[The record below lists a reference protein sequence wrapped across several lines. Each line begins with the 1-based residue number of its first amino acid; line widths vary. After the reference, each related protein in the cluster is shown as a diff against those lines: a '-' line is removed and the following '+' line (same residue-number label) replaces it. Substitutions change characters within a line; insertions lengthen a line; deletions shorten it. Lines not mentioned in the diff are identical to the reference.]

1 MPPIPTQRVILGLP
15 GRAVFGLLV
24 LLAIA
29 VFVYSMSRR
38 IRVLMAGRPDN
49 RFTRIGRRIAET
61 LEYAFA
67 QKRMFR
73 DPYAGFFHILIFAG
87 FVVLTVRSIALVLEG
102 SIPGFVLLPGPPGDY
117 YTLLKDVF
125 EVLTLAGV
133 LLAVFRRAFARPKRL
148 DLSMDAWLILFLIGL
163 LMATDLVAAG
173 AQLALAPSLQTRWSP
188 VVLTI
193 ARMLSGID
201 RGSLQ
206 TLYET
211 CWWVHLFDLL
221 FFGNYLP
228 YSKHFHILSSIP
240 NIFFMN
246 LEPMGKLKT
255 VDLENTE
262 RFGAS
267 RVEDLTWKSMLDGY
281 TCTECGRCREVC
293 PTALTGKPLDPK
305 IFIGNVR
312 DAVYEATPGIL
323 AQQVG
328 HGDGAATSQGGVDA
342 ATQPRKDLIGGWI
355 SEDTIWAC
363 TMCGF
368 CTTACPVF
376 IVPAVD
382 KIAEMRRYLVL
393 DKAEFPKE
401 VQNAFR
407 GMETNGNPWNMSAS
421 SRADWAKGLPVAT
434 MSQVEGVE
442 VEVLFWVGC
451 AGSYEDR
458 AKRVSK
464 ALVEILNAAG
474 VSFAILGTEETCTG
488 DSARRMG
495 NEYLFQTLA
504 QQNIETLNGHKVKR
518 IVTNCPHCMN
528 CLKNEYPDFG
538 GHYEVLHGS
547 QLVADL
553 IAEGRV
559 KLTTPIPDSITFH
572 DPCYL
577 GRYNG
582 AYEAPRQ
589 ILRAIPG
596 LELKELERSREKG
609 LCCGAGGGRM
619 WMEEK
624 LGTRINQAR
633 MQEIAAAGTGSVG
646 VSCPFCMVMIG
657 NAKDELAVTT
667 QPFDV
672 LELARRS
679 MGPGPAPPA

>member
-1 MPPIPTQRVILGLP
+1 MPPLPTERLILGLS
-15 GRAVFGLLV
+15 GRTVFGLLV
-24 LLAIA
+24 LLAVA

-38 IRVLMAGRPDN
+38 IRVLLAGRPDN
-49 RFTRIGRRIAET
+49 RFTRIGERILRT

-73 DPYAGFFHILIFAG
+73 DFYAGFFHILIFGG
-87 FVVLTVRSIALVLEG
+87 FLVLTVRTIALVVEG
-102 SIPGFVLLPGPPGDY
+102 LVPHFVLLRGVPGNA
-117 YTLLKDVF
+117 YTLVKDVF
-125 EVLTLAGV
+125 EVLTLLGV
-133 LLAVFRRAFARPKRL
+133 ALAVFRRAFARPKRL
-148 DLSMDAWLILFLIGL
+148 DLTWDAWLILFLIAF
-163 LMATDLVAAG
+163 LMVTDLVAESART
-173 AQLALAPSLQTRWSP
+173 ALAPGHATIWAP
-188 VVLTI
+188 VVGALAGMMAGAAPAT
-193 ARMLSGID
+193 
-201 RGSLQ
+201 LQ
-206 TLYET
+206 AIYEWS
-211 CWWVHLFDLL
+211 WWLHLGDLL

-228 YSKHFHILSSIP
+228 YSKHFHIIVSIP

-246 LEPMGKLKT
+246 LQPMGRLAT

-267 RVEDLTWKSMLDGY
+267 RVEDLTWKQMLDGY
-281 TCTECGRCREVC
+281 TCTECGRCRVVC

-312 DAVYEATPGIL
+312 DAVYEATPGVL
-323 AQQVG
+323 AESSG
-328 HGDGAATSQGGVDA
+328 RGNGASGQSARQ
-342 ATQPRKDLIGGWI
+342 DLIGGWI

-376 IVPAVD
+376 IIPAVD

-407 GMETNGNPWNMSAS
+407 GMETNGNPWNISAAT
-421 SRADWAKGLPVAT
+421 RADWAKDLPVAT
-434 MSQVEGVE
+434 MGEAGDKE
-442 VEVLFWVGC
+442 IEVLFWVGC

-464 ALVEILNAAG
+464 ALVEILDAAG
-474 VSFAILGTEETCTG
+474 VSFAILGNEETCTG

-495 NEYLFQTLA
+495 NEYLFQMLA
-504 QQNIETLNGHKVKR
+504 QQNVETLNGYKVRK

-528 CLKNEYPDFG
+528 CLKNEYGDFG
-538 GHYEVLHGS
+538 GQYEVVHGS
-547 QLVADL
+547 QLVSEL
-553 IAEGRV
+553 IRAGRV
-559 KLTTPIPDSITFH
+559 KMGTEIPESITFH

-582 AYEAPRQ
+582 AYDAPRD

-596 LELKELERSREKG
+596 LRLTEMPRSREKG

-624 LGTRINQAR
+624 LGTRINQER
-633 MQEIAAAGTGSVG
+633 MREIADTGASSVG

-657 NAKDELAVTT
+657 NAKDEIGVAT

-679 MGPGPAPPA
+679 MVGPA

>member
-1 MPPIPTQRVILGLP
+1 MPPLPTERLILGLS
-15 GRAVFGLLV
+15 GRTVFGLLV

-38 IRVLMAGRPDN
+38 IRVLLAGRPDN
-49 RFTRIGRRIAET
+49 RFTRIGERILRT

-73 DPYAGFFHILIFAG
+73 DFYAGFFHILIFGG
-87 FVVLTVRSIALVLEG
+87 FLVLTVRTIALVVEG
-102 SIPGFVLLPGPPGDY
+102 LIPHFVLLRGVPGNA
-117 YTLLKDVF
+117 YTLVKDVF
-125 EVLTLAGV
+125 EVLTLLGV
-133 LLAVFRRAFARPKRL
+133 ALAVFRRAFARPKRL
-148 DLSMDAWLILFLIGL
+148 DLTWDAWLILFLIAF
-163 LMATDLVAAG
+163 LMVTDLVAESART
-173 AQLALAPSLQTRWSP
+173 ALAPGHATIWAP
-188 VVLTI
+188 VVGALAGMMAGAAPAT
-193 ARMLSGID
+193 
-201 RGSLQ
+201 LQ
-206 TLYET
+206 AIYEWS
-211 CWWVHLFDLL
+211 WWLHLGDLL

-228 YSKHFHILSSIP
+228 YSKHFHIIVSIP

-246 LEPMGKLKT
+246 LEPMGRLAT

-267 RVEDLTWKSMLDGY
+267 RVEDLTWKQMLDGY
-281 TCTECGRCREVC
+281 TCTECGRCRVVC

-312 DAVYEATPGIL
+312 DAVYEATPGVL
-323 AQQVG
+323 AESSG
-328 HGDGAATSQGGVDA
+328 RGNGASGQSARQ
-342 ATQPRKDLIGGWI
+342 DLIGGWI

-376 IVPAVD
+376 IIPAVD

-407 GMETNGNPWNMSAS
+407 GMETNGNPWNISSAT
-421 SRADWAKGLPVAT
+421 RADWAKDLPVAT
-434 MSQVEGVE
+434 MGEAGDKE
-442 VEVLFWVGC
+442 IEVLFWVGC

-464 ALVEILNAAG
+464 ALVEILDAAG
-474 VSFAILGTEETCTG
+474 VSFAILGNEETCTG

-495 NEYLFQTLA
+495 NEYLFQMLA
-504 QQNIETLNGHKVKR
+504 QQNVETLNGYKVRK

-528 CLKNEYPDFG
+528 CLKNEYGDFG
-538 GHYEVLHGS
+538 GQYEVVHGS
-547 QLVADL
+547 QLVSEL
-553 IAEGRV
+553 IRAGRV
-559 KLTTPIPDSITFH
+559 KMGTEIPESITFH

-582 AYEAPRQ
+582 AYDAPRD

-596 LELKELERSREKG
+596 LRLTEMPRSREKG

-624 LGTRINQAR
+624 LGTRINQER
-633 MQEIAAAGTGSVG
+633 MREIADTGASSVG

-657 NAKDELAVTT
+657 NAKDEIGVAT

-679 MGPGPAPPA
+679 MVGPT

>member
-1 MPPIPTQRVILGLP
+1 MPPLPTERLILGLS
-15 GRAVFGLLV
+15 GRTVFGLLV

-38 IRVLMAGRPDN
+38 IRVLLAGRPDN
-49 RFTRIGRRIAET
+49 RFTRIGERILRT

-73 DPYAGFFHILIFAG
+73 DFYAGFFHILIFGG
-87 FVVLTVRSIALVLEG
+87 FLVLTVRTIALVVEG
-102 SIPGFVLLPGPPGDY
+102 LIPHFVLLRGVPGNA
-117 YTLLKDVF
+117 YTLVKDVF
-125 EVLTLAGV
+125 EVLTLLGV
-133 LLAVFRRAFARPKRL
+133 ALAVFRRAFARPKRL
-148 DLSMDAWLILFLIGL
+148 DLTWDAWLILFLIAF
-163 LMATDLVAAG
+163 LMVTDLVAESART
-173 AQLALAPSLQTRWSP
+173 ALAPGHATIWAP
-188 VVLTI
+188 VVGALAGMMAGAAPAT
-193 ARMLSGID
+193 
-201 RGSLQ
+201 LQ
-206 TLYET
+206 AIYEWS
-211 CWWVHLFDLL
+211 WWLHLGDLL

-228 YSKHFHILSSIP
+228 YSKHFHIIVSIP

-246 LEPMGKLKT
+246 LQPMGRLAT

-267 RVEDLTWKSMLDGY
+267 RVEDLTWKMMLDGY
-281 TCTECGRCREVC
+281 TCTECGRCRVVC

-312 DAVYEATPGIL
+312 DAVYEATPGVL
-323 AQQVG
+323 AESSG
-328 HGDGAATSQGGVDA
+328 RGNGASGGSA
-342 ATQPRKDLIGGWI
+342 RQDLIGGWI

-363 TMCGF
+363 TTCGF

-376 IVPAVD
+376 IIPAVD
-382 KIAEMRRYLVL
+382 KIVEMRRYLVL

-407 GMETNGNPWNMSAS
+407 GMETNGNPWNISAAT
-421 SRADWAKGLPVAT
+421 RADWAKDLPVAT
-434 MSQVEGVE
+434 MGEAGE
-442 VEVLFWVGC
+442 KEIEVLFWVGC

-464 ALVEILNAAG
+464 ALVEILDEAG
-474 VSFAILGTEETCTG
+474 VSFAILGNEETCTG

-495 NEYLFQTLA
+495 NEYLFQMLA
-504 QQNIETLNGHKVKR
+504 QQNVETLNGYKVRK

-528 CLKNEYPDFG
+528 CLKNEYGDFG
-538 GHYEVLHGS
+538 GHYEVVHGS
-547 QLVADL
+547 QLVSEL
-553 IAEGRV
+553 IQAGRV
-559 KLTTPIPDSITFH
+559 KMSTEIPESITFH

-582 AYEAPRQ
+582 VYDAPRE
-589 ILRAIPG
+589 ILRSIPG
-596 LELKELERSREKG
+596 LRLTEMPRSREKG

-624 LGTRINQAR
+624 LGTRINQER
-633 MQEIAAAGTGSVG
+633 MREIADTGASSVG

-657 NAKDELAVTT
+657 NAKDEIGVAT

-679 MGPGPAPPA
+679 MARAVEPA

>member
-1 MPPIPTQRVILGLP
+1 MV
-15 GRAVFGLLV
+15 
-24 LLAIA
+24 
-29 VFVYSMSRR
+29 
-38 IRVLMAGRPDN
+38 
-49 RFTRIGRRIAET
+49 
-61 LEYAFA
+61 
-67 QKRMFR
+67 
-73 DPYAGFFHILIFAG
+73 
-87 FVVLTVRSIALVLEG
+87 
-102 SIPGFVLLPGPPGDY
+102 
-117 YTLLKDVF
+117 
-125 EVLTLAGV
+125 
-133 LLAVFRRAFARPKRL
+133 
-148 DLSMDAWLILFLIGL
+148 
-163 LMATDLVAAG
+163 TDLVAEG
-173 AQLALAPSLQTRWSP
+173 ARVALAPELATPWAP
-188 VVLTI
+188 VVAAI
-193 ARMLSGID
+193 AGALAGKSPAT
-201 RGSLQ
+201 LQ
-206 TLYET
+206 AIYEST
-211 CWWVHLFDLL
+211 WWVHLADLL

-228 YSKHFHILSSIP
+228 YSKHFHIIVSIP

-246 LEPMGKLKT
+246 LEPMGRLVK
-255 VDLENTE
+255 VDLENSE

-267 RVEDLTWKSMLDGY
+267 RVEDLTWKQMLDGY
-281 TCTECGRCREVC
+281 TCTECGRCRVVC

-305 IFIGNVR
+305 IFIGDVR

-323 AQQVG
+323 AASSASERG
-328 HGDGAATSQGGVDA
+328 SGDGAAH
-342 ATQPRKDLIGGWI
+342 PRKDLIGGWI

-376 IVPAVD
+376 IIPAVD

-407 GMETNGNPWNMSAS
+407 GMETNGNPWNIAAAS
-421 SRADWAKGLPVAT
+421 RSDWAKGLPVAT
-434 MSQVEGVE
+434 LGEAEAEGKA

-464 ALVEILNAAG
+464 ALVEILESAG
-474 VSFAILGTEETCTG
+474 VSFAILGNEETCTG

-495 NEYLFQTLA
+495 NEYLFQMLA
-504 QQNIETLNGHKVKR
+504 QQNVETLNGHKVKK

-528 CLKNEYPDFG
+528 CLKNEYGDFG
-538 GHYEVLHGS
+538 GDYEVVHGS
-547 QLVADL
+547 QLVSQL
-553 IAEGRV
+553 IQAGRV
-559 KLTTPIPDSITFH
+559 KMATPIPETITFH

-582 AYEAPRQ
+582 AYDAPRD

-596 LELKELERSREKG
+596 LELTELERSRERG

-624 LGTRINQAR
+624 LGSRINQER
-633 MQEIAAAGTGSVG
+633 MKEIAASGASSVG

-657 NAKDELAVTT
+657 NAKDEIGVAT

-672 LELARRS
+672 LELARRA
-679 MGPGPAPPA
+679 MGTG

>member
-1 MPPIPTQRVILGLP
+1 MPPLPTERLVLGLP

-24 LLAIA
+24 LAA
-29 VFVYSMSRR
+29 VAFFVYSMSRR
-38 IRVLMAGRPDN
+38 IRVLLAGRPDG
-49 RFTRIGRRIAET
+49 RFARIPERIGKT

-67 QKRMFR
+67 QRRMFR
-73 DPYAGFFHILIFAG
+73 DPFAGFFHILIFSG
-87 FVVLTVRSIALVLEG
+87 FMVLTVRSLALVVEG
-102 SIPGFVLLPGPPGDY
+102 LVPGFVLLPGAPGHA
-117 YTLLKDVF
+117 YTLVKDVF

-133 LLAVFRRAFARPKRL
+133 ALAVFRRAFARPKRL
-148 DLSMDAWLILFLIGL
+148 DLTWDAWLILFLIAFL
-163 LMATDLVAAG
+163 MVTDLMAEG
-173 AQLALAPSLQTRWSP
+173 ARTALAPAHVTPWAP
-188 VVLTI
+188 VVS
-193 ARMLSGID
+193 AVAGMLAGAAPAA
-201 RGSLQ
+201 LQ
-206 TLYET
+206 AVYEW
-211 CWWVHLFDLL
+211 CWWLHLADLL

-228 YSKHFHILSSIP
+228 YSKHFHIIVAIP
-240 NIFFMN
+240 NVFFMN
-246 LEPMGKLKT
+246 LEPMGRLAT

-267 RVEDLTWKSMLDGY
+267 RVEDLTWKQMLDGY
-281 TCTECGRCREVC
+281 TCTECGRCRVVC
-293 PTALTGKPLDPK
+293 PTALTGKPLDPRL
-305 IFIGNVR
+305 FIAAVR
-312 DAVYEATPGIL
+312 DAVYEATPSIL
-323 AQQVG
+323 ATSSG
-328 HGDGAATSQGGVDA
+328 RGNGDADT
-342 ATQPRKDLIGGWI
+342 PRKDLIGGWL

-407 GMETNGNPWNMSAS
+407 GMETNGNPWNIAAS
-421 SRADWAKGLPVAT
+421 TRADWAKDLPVAT
-434 MSQVEGVE
+434 MAGAEGRE
-442 VEVLFWVGC
+442 VDVLFWVGC

-464 ALVEILNAAG
+464 ALVEILDAAG
-474 VSFAILGTEETCTG
+474 VSFAILGNAETCTG
-488 DSARRMG
+488 DSARRLG
-495 NEYLFQTLA
+495 NEYLFQMLA
-504 QQNIETLNGHKVKR
+504 QQNVETLNAHKIRK

-528 CLKNEYPDFG
+528 CLKNEYGDFG
-538 GHYEVLHGS
+538 GHYEVVHGS
-547 QLVADL
+547 QLVSELVRD
-553 IAEGRV
+553 GRV
-559 KLTTPIPDSITFH
+559 KLGTPIPETITFH

-582 AYEAPRQ
+582 AYDAPRE

-596 LELKELERSREKG
+596 LELRELERSKEKG

-624 LGTRINQAR
+624 LGSRINQER
-633 MQEIAAAGTGSVG
+633 MREIAASGASSVG

-657 NAKDELAVTT
+657 NAKDELAVAT

-672 LELARRS
+672 LELARRA
-679 MGPGPAPPA
+679 MA

>member
-1 MPPIPTQRVILGLP
+1 MPPLPTERVIFGLP
-15 GRAVFGLLV
+15 GRAAFGFLV
-24 LLAIA
+24 LLAII
-29 VFVYSMSRR
+29 VFVYSISRR
-38 IRVLMAGRPDN
+38 IRVLQAGRPDN
-49 RFTRIGRRIAET
+49 RFTHIGLRIRKT

-67 QKRMFR
+67 QKRMFQ
-73 DPYAGFFHILIFAG
+73 DPYAGFFHILIFGG

-102 SIPGFVLLPGPPGDY
+102 SVPGFVLLPGRTGDV
-117 YTLLKDVF
+117 YTLAKDVF
-125 EVLTLAGV
+125 EVLTLVGV
-133 LLAVFRRAFARPKRL
+133 ALAVLRRAFARPKRL

-173 AQLALAPSLQTRWSP
+173 AQAALAPALATGWAP
-188 VVLTI
+188 AVTAI
-193 ARMLSGID
+193 ARMLSGMDPARLRVI
-201 RGSLQ
+201 
-206 TLYET
+206 YES
-211 CWWVHLFDLL
+211 CWWVHLTDLL

-228 YSKHFHILSSIP
+228 YSKHFHIITAIP

-246 LEPMGKLKT
+246 LEPMGKLAT
-255 VDLENTE
+255 VDIENSE

-305 IFIGNVR
+305 IFIGDVR
-312 DAVYEATPGIL
+312 DAVYEATPDIL
-323 AQQVG
+323 AASG
-328 HGDGAATSQGGVDA
+328 RGNGAGSSA
-342 ATQPRKDLIGGWI
+342 RKDLIGGWI

-376 IVPAVD
+376 IIPAVD
-382 KIAEMRRYLVL
+382 KIADMRRYLVL
-393 DKAEFPKE
+393 EKAEFPKE

-407 GMETNGNPWNMSAS
+407 GMETNGNPWNIAAAT
-421 SRADWAKGLPVAT
+421 RADWAKELPVVT
-434 MSQVEGVE
+434 MGEAEGKA

-458 AKRVSK
+458 AKRVSRS
-464 ALVEILNAAG
+464 LVEMLDAAG

-488 DSARRMG
+488 DSARRLG

-504 QQNIETLNGHKVKR
+504 QQNVETLNGYGVRK

-528 CLKNEYPDFG
+528 CLKNEYGDFG
-538 GHYEVLHGS
+538 GHYDVVHGS

-553 IAEGRV
+553 IAAGRITM
-559 KLTTPIPDSITFH
+559 TTPIPDTITFH

-596 LELKELERSREKG
+596 LEFKELDRSRERG

-624 LGTRINQAR
+624 LGSRINQTR
-633 MQEIAAAGTGSVG
+633 MREIADAQTSSVG

-657 NAKDELAVTT
+657 NAKEEIGVST

-679 MGPGPAPPA
+679 MGPPTA

>member
-1 MPPIPTQRVILGLP
+1 MTPLPLPTERTLFGLP
-15 GRAVFGLLV
+15 GRVLFGLLIA
-24 LLAIA
+24 LAIA

-38 IRVLMAGRPDN
+38 IRVLLAGRTDN
-49 RFTRIGRRIAET
+49 RFTRIPERVWKM
-61 LEYAFA
+61 LEYAFV

-73 DPYAGFFHILIFAG
+73 DFYAGFFHILIFSG
-87 FVVLTVRSIALVLEG
+87 FVVLTVRTISLVVEG
-102 SIPGFVLLPGPPGDY
+102 LVPGFVLLRGPAGNT
-117 YTLLKDVF
+117 YTLVKDVF
-125 EVLTLAGV
+125 EVLTLLGV
-133 LLAVFRRAFARPKRL
+133 AMAVYRRLFARPKRL
-148 DLSMDAWLILFLIGL
+148 DLSMDAWLILFLIAFLMVTDL
-163 LMATDLVAAG
+163 LAEGARVALDPEMATPWAPVVGAIAG
-173 AQLALAPSLQTRWSP
+173 A
-188 VVLTI
+188 
-193 ARMLSGID
+193 LSGVAPARLHAI
-201 RGSLQ
+201 
-206 TLYET
+206 YET
-211 CWWVHLFDLL
+211 AWWLHLADLL

-228 YSKHFHILSSIP
+228 YSKHFHIITSIP

-246 LEPMGKLKT
+246 LEPMGQLKT

-262 RFGAS
+262 RFGSS
-267 RVEDLTWKSMLDGY
+267 RVEDLTWKQMLDGY
-281 TCTECGRCREVC
+281 TCTECGRCRVVC

-305 IFIGNVR
+305 IFIGDVR

-323 AQQVG
+323 SE
-328 HGDGAATSQGGVDA
+328 TSGRGISA
-342 ATQPRKDLIGGWI
+342 SAPARKDLIGGWI

-376 IVPAVD
+376 IIPAVD

-407 GMETNGNPWNMSAS
+407 GMETNGNPWNISAAT
-421 SRADWAKGLPVAT
+421 RGDWADGLPVVT
-434 MSQVEGVE
+434 MAEAGEKQI
-442 VEVLFWVGC
+442 EVLFWVGC

-464 ALVEILNAAG
+464 ALVEILNRAG

-495 NEYLFQTLA
+495 NEYLFQMLA
-504 QQNIETLNGHKVKR
+504 QQNVETLNGYKVKKV
-518 IVTNCPHCMN
+518 VTNCPHCLN
-528 CLKNEYPDFG
+528 CIKNEYKDFG
-538 GHYEVLHGS
+538 GDYDVVHGTE
-547 QLVADL
+547 LVSDL
-553 IAEGRV
+553 IAAGRV
-559 KLTTPIPDSITFH
+559 PMTTPIPETTTFH

-582 AYEAPRQ
+582 GYEAPRR

-596 LELKELERSREKG
+596 LQLTELERSRERG

-624 LGTRINQAR
+624 LGSRINQTR
-633 MQEIAAAGTGSVG
+633 MKEIAESGAQNVG

-657 NAKDELAVTT
+657 NAKDEIGVAT

-672 LELARRS
+672 LELARRA
-679 MGPGPAPPA
+679 MG

>member
-1 MPPIPTQRVILGLP
+1 MPPLPTESLVLGLP
-15 GRAVFGLLV
+15 GRVVFGLLV
-24 LLAIA
+24 LAATVI
-29 VFVYSMSRR
+29 FVYSASRR
-38 IRVLMAGRPDN
+38 IRVLMAGRPDD
-49 RFTRIGRRIAET
+49 RFTRIGERIRRT

-73 DPYAGFFHILIFAG
+73 DFYAGTFHILIFGG
-87 FVVLTVRSIALVLEG
+87 FVVLTVRTLELVVEG
-102 SIPGFVLLPGPPGDY
+102 LVPGFTLLPGAAGNL
-117 YTLLKDVF
+117 YTLVKDVF
-125 EVLTLAGV
+125 EVLVLVGV
-133 LLAVFRRAFARPKRL
+133 GMAVFRRLFDRPARL
-148 DLSMDAWLILFLIGL
+148 DLSMDAWLILFLIAY
-163 LMATDLVAAG
+163 LMVTDLAAEG
-173 AQLALAPSLQTRWSP
+173 ARAALAPSLATPWAP
-188 VVLTI
+188 AVAAI
-193 ARMLSGID
+193 ARGFAGTAPA
-201 RGSLQ
+201 RLQ
-206 TLYET
+206 SIYGF
-211 CWWVHLFDLL
+211 CWWTHLLDIL

-228 YSKHFHILSSIP
+228 YSKHFHIITAIP

-246 LEPMGKLKT
+246 LEPMGRLRT

-267 RVEDLTWKSMLDGY
+267 RVEDLTWKQMLDGY
-281 TCTECGRCREVC
+281 TCTECGRCRVVC
-293 PTALTGKPLDPK
+293 PTALTDKPLDPK

-323 AQQVG
+323 AAA
-328 HGDGAATSQGGVDA
+328 DGRGTGASAGGA
-342 ATQPRKDLIGGWI
+342 RRDLVGGWI

-363 TMCGF
+363 TTCGF

-382 KIAEMRRYLVL
+382 KIIEMRRYLVL

-407 GMETNGNPWNMSAS
+407 GMETNGNPWNISAAT
-421 SRADWAKGLPVAT
+421 RGDWADSLPVTT
-434 MSQVEGVE
+434 MAEAGE
-442 VEVLFWVGC
+442 KEIEVLFWVGC

-464 ALVEILNAAG
+464 ALVEILNEAG

-495 NEYLFQTLA
+495 NEYLFQMLA
-504 QQNIETLNGHKVKR
+504 QQNVETLNGYKVRK
-518 IVTNCPHCMN
+518 IVTNCPHCLN
-528 CLKNEYPDFG
+528 CLGNEYGDFG
-538 GHYEVLHGS
+538 GKYEVVHGTA
-547 QLVADL
+547 LVAEL
-553 IAEGRV
+553 IAAGRV
-559 KLTTPIPDSITFH
+559 KLTTPIPESITFH

-582 AYEAPRQ
+582 GYEAPRS
-589 ILRAIPG
+589 ILRSIPG

-633 MQEIAAAGTGSVG
+633 MREIADSGASSVG

-657 NAKDELAVTT
+657 NAKDEIGVAT

-679 MGPGPAPPA
+679 MGPAGA

>member
-1 MPPIPTQRVILGLP
+1 
-15 GRAVFGLLV
+15 
-24 LLAIA
+24 
-29 VFVYSMSRR
+29 MSRR
-38 IRVLMAGRPDN
+38 IRVLLAGRPDN
-49 RFTRIGRRIAET
+49 RFTRIGERILRT

-73 DPYAGFFHILIFAG
+73 DFYAGFFHILIFGG
-87 FVVLTVRSIALVLEG
+87 FLVLTVRTIALVVEG
-102 SIPGFVLLPGPPGDY
+102 LIPHFVLLRGVPGNA
-117 YTLLKDVF
+117 YTLVKDVF
-125 EVLTLAGV
+125 EVLTLLGV
-133 LLAVFRRAFARPKRL
+133 ALAVFRRAFARPKRL
-148 DLSMDAWLILFLIGL
+148 DLTWDAWLILFLIAF
-163 LMATDLVAAG
+163 LMVTDLVAESART
-173 AQLALAPSLQTRWSP
+173 ALAPGHATIWAP
-188 VVLTI
+188 VVGALAGMMAGAAPAT
-193 ARMLSGID
+193 
-201 RGSLQ
+201 LQ
-206 TLYET
+206 AIYEWS
-211 CWWVHLFDLL
+211 WWLHLGDLL

-228 YSKHFHILSSIP
+228 YSKHFHIIVSIP

-246 LEPMGKLKT
+246 LQPMGRLAT

-267 RVEDLTWKSMLDGY
+267 RVEDLTWKQMLDGY
-281 TCTECGRCREVC
+281 TCTECGRCRVVC

-312 DAVYEATPGIL
+312 DAVYEATPGVL
-323 AQQVG
+323 AEASG
-328 HGDGAATSQGGVDA
+328 RGNGASGSSARQ
-342 ATQPRKDLIGGWI
+342 DLIGGWI

-376 IVPAVD
+376 IIPAVD

-407 GMETNGNPWNMSAS
+407 GMETNGNPWNISAAT
-421 SRADWAKGLPVAT
+421 RADWAKDLPVAT
-434 MSQVEGVE
+434 MGEAGE
-442 VEVLFWVGC
+442 KEIEVLFWVGC

-464 ALVEILNAAG
+464 ALVEILDEAG
-474 VSFAILGTEETCTG
+474 VSFAILGNEETCTG

-495 NEYLFQTLA
+495 NEYLFQMLA
-504 QQNIETLNGHKVKR
+504 QQNVETLNGYKVRK

-528 CLKNEYPDFG
+528 CLKNEYGDFG
-538 GHYEVLHGS
+538 GHYEVVHGS
-547 QLVADL
+547 QLVSDL
-553 IAEGRV
+553 IQAGRV
-559 KLTTPIPDSITFH
+559 KMSTEIPESITFH

-582 AYEAPRQ
+582 AYDAPRD

-596 LELKELERSREKG
+596 LRLTEMPRSREKG

-624 LGTRINQAR
+624 LGTRINQER
-633 MQEIAAAGTGSVG
+633 MREIADTGASSVG

-657 NAKDELAVTT
+657 NAKDEIGVAT

-679 MGPGPAPPA
+679 MARAVEPA

>member
-1 MPPIPTQRVILGLP
+1 MPPLPTERLILGLS
-15 GRAVFGLLV
+15 GRTVFGLLV
-24 LLAIA
+24 LLAVA

-38 IRVLMAGRPDN
+38 IRVLLAGRPDN
-49 RFTRIGRRIAET
+49 RFTRIGERILRT

-73 DPYAGFFHILIFAG
+73 DFYAGFFHILIFGG
-87 FVVLTVRSIALVLEG
+87 FLVLTVRTIALVVEG
-102 SIPGFVLLPGPPGDY
+102 LVPHFVLLRGVPGNA
-117 YTLLKDVF
+117 YTLIKDVF
-125 EVLTLAGV
+125 EVLTLLGV
-133 LLAVFRRAFARPKRL
+133 ALAVFRRAFARPKRL
-148 DLSMDAWLILFLIGL
+148 DLTWDAWLILFLIAF
-163 LMATDLVAAG
+163 LMVTDLVAESART
-173 AQLALAPSLQTRWSP
+173 ALAPGHATIWAP
-188 VVLTI
+188 VVGALAGMMAGAAPAT
-193 ARMLSGID
+193 
-201 RGSLQ
+201 LQ
-206 TLYET
+206 AIYEWS
-211 CWWVHLFDLL
+211 WWLHLGDLL

-228 YSKHFHILSSIP
+228 YSKHFHIIVSIP

-246 LEPMGKLKT
+246 LEPMGRLAT

-267 RVEDLTWKSMLDGY
+267 RVEDLTWKQMLDGY
-281 TCTECGRCREVC
+281 TCTECGRCRVVC

-312 DAVYEATPGIL
+312 DAVYEATPGVL
-323 AQQVG
+323 AESSG
-328 HGDGAATSQGGVDA
+328 RGNGASGQSARQ
-342 ATQPRKDLIGGWI
+342 DLIGGWI

-376 IVPAVD
+376 IIPAVD

-407 GMETNGNPWNMSAS
+407 GMETNGNPWNISAAT
-421 SRADWAKGLPVAT
+421 RADWAKDLPVAT
-434 MSQVEGVE
+434 MGEAGDKE
-442 VEVLFWVGC
+442 IEVLFWVGC

-464 ALVEILNAAG
+464 ALVEILDAAG
-474 VSFAILGTEETCTG
+474 VSFAILGNEETCTG

-495 NEYLFQTLA
+495 NEYLFQMLA
-504 QQNIETLNGHKVKR
+504 QQNVETLNGYKVRK

-528 CLKNEYPDFG
+528 CLKNEYGDFG
-538 GHYEVLHGS
+538 GQYEVVHGS
-547 QLVADL
+547 QLVSEL
-553 IAEGRV
+553 IRAGRV
-559 KLTTPIPDSITFH
+559 KMGTEIPESITFH

-582 AYEAPRQ
+582 AYDAPRD

-596 LELKELERSREKG
+596 LRLTEMPRSREKG

-624 LGTRINQAR
+624 LGTRINQER
-633 MQEIAAAGTGSVG
+633 MREIADTGASSVG

-657 NAKDELAVTT
+657 NAKDEIGVAT

-679 MGPGPAPPA
+679 MVGPA

>member
-1 MPPIPTQRVILGLP
+1 MPPLPTERLVLGLP
-15 GRAVFGLLV
+15 GRTVFGLLV
-24 LLAIA
+24 LAAIA
-29 VFVYSMSRR
+29 FFVYSVSKRV
-38 IRVLMAGRPDN
+38 RVLMAGRPDN
-49 RFTRIGRRIAET
+49 RFTRIPERIGKT

-73 DPYAGFFHILIFAG
+73 DPFAGFFHILIFGG
-87 FVVLTVRSIALVLEG
+87 FVVLTVRSLALVVEG
-102 SIPGFVLLPGPPGDY
+102 LIPGFVLLPGAAGNA
-117 YTLLKDVF
+117 YTLVKDVF

-148 DLSMDAWLILFLIGL
+148 DLTWDAWLILFLIGF
-163 LMATDLVAAG
+163 LMVTDLVAEG
-173 AQLALAPSLQTRWSP
+173 ARTALAPGHATPWAP
-188 VVLTI
+188 VVAAI
-193 ARMLSGID
+193 AGALAGAAPAT
-201 RGSLQ
+201 LQ
-206 TLYET
+206 ALYEW
-211 CWWVHLFDLL
+211 CWWTHLLDLL

-228 YSKHFHILSSIP
+228 YSKHFHILVAIP

-246 LEPMGKLKT
+246 LEPMGRLAT

-267 RVEDLTWKSMLDGY
+267 RVEDLTWKQMLDGY
-281 TCTECGRCREVC
+281 TCTECGRCRVVC

-305 IFIGNVR
+305 IFIGKVR
-312 DAVYEATPGIL
+312 DAVYEATPAIL
-323 AQQVG
+323 AESSG
-328 HGDGAATSQGGVDA
+328 RSEGAP
-342 ATQPRKDLIGGWI
+342 PRRELIGDWI

-376 IVPAVD
+376 IIPAVD
-382 KIAEMRRYLVL
+382 KITEMRRHLVL

-401 VQNAFR
+401 IQTAFR
-407 GMETNGNPWNMSAS
+407 GMETNGNPWNISAS
-421 SRADWAKGLPVAT
+421 TRADWAKDLPVTT
-434 MSQVEGVE
+434 MAELGE
-442 VEVLFWVGC
+442 REIEVLFWVGC

-464 ALVEILNAAG
+464 ALVEILESAG
-474 VSFAILGTEETCTG
+474 VSFAILGNEETCTG

-495 NEYLFQTLA
+495 NEYLFQILA
-504 QQNIETLNGHKVKR
+504 QQNVETLNNYKVRKV
-518 IVTNCPHCMN
+518 VTNCPHCMN
-528 CLKNEYPDFG
+528 CLKNEYGDFG
-538 GHYEVLHGS
+538 GHYEVVHGS
-547 QLVADL
+547 QLVSDL
-553 IAEGRV
+553 IRAGRV
-559 KLTTPIPDSITFH
+559 KLGTAIPETITFH

-582 AYEAPRQ
+582 VYEAPRE

-624 LGTRINQAR
+624 LGSRINQER
-633 MQEIAAAGTGSVG
+633 MNEIADSGASSVG

-657 NAKDELAVTT
+657 NAKDELAVST

-672 LELARRS
+672 LELARRA
-679 MGPGPAPPA
+679 MG

>member
-1 MPPIPTQRVILGLP
+1 MPPLPTERLILGLS
-15 GRAVFGLLV
+15 GRTVFGLLV

-38 IRVLMAGRPDN
+38 IRVLLAGRPDN
-49 RFTRIGRRIAET
+49 RFTRIGERILRT

-73 DPYAGFFHILIFAG
+73 DFYAGFFHILIFGG
-87 FVVLTVRSIALVLEG
+87 FLVLTVRTIALVVEG
-102 SIPGFVLLPGPPGDY
+102 LIPHFVLLRGVPGNA
-117 YTLLKDVF
+117 YTLVKDVF
-125 EVLTLAGV
+125 EVLTLLGV
-133 LLAVFRRAFARPKRL
+133 ALAVFRRAFARPKRL
-148 DLSMDAWLILFLIGL
+148 DLTWDAWLILFLIAF
-163 LMATDLVAAG
+163 LMVTDLVAESART
-173 AQLALAPSLQTRWSP
+173 ALAPGHATIWAP
-188 VVLTI
+188 VVGALAGMMAGAAPAT
-193 ARMLSGID
+193 
-201 RGSLQ
+201 LQ
-206 TLYET
+206 AIYEWS
-211 CWWVHLFDLL
+211 WWLHLGDLL

-228 YSKHFHILSSIP
+228 YSKHFHIIVSIP

-246 LEPMGKLKT
+246 LEPMGRLAT

-267 RVEDLTWKSMLDGY
+267 RVEDLTWKQMLDGY
-281 TCTECGRCREVC
+281 TCTECGRCRVVC

-312 DAVYEATPGIL
+312 DAVYEATPGVL
-323 AQQVG
+323 AESSG
-328 HGDGAATSQGGVDA
+328 RGNGASGQSARQ
-342 ATQPRKDLIGGWI
+342 DLIGGWI

-376 IVPAVD
+376 IIPAVD

-407 GMETNGNPWNMSAS
+407 GMETNGNPWNISAAT
-421 SRADWAKGLPVAT
+421 RADWAKDLPVAT
-434 MSQVEGVE
+434 MGEAGDKE
-442 VEVLFWVGC
+442 IEVLFWVGC

-464 ALVEILNAAG
+464 ALVEILDEAG
-474 VSFAILGTEETCTG
+474 VSFAILGNEETCTG

-495 NEYLFQTLA
+495 NEYLFQMLA
-504 QQNIETLNGHKVKR
+504 QQNVETLNGYKVRK

-528 CLKNEYPDFG
+528 CLKNEYGDFG
-538 GHYEVLHGS
+538 GQYEVVHGS
-547 QLVADL
+547 QLVSEL
-553 IAEGRV
+553 IRAGRV
-559 KLTTPIPDSITFH
+559 KMGTEIPESITFH

-582 AYEAPRQ
+582 AYDAPRD

-596 LELKELERSREKG
+596 LRLTEMPRSREKG

-624 LGTRINQAR
+624 LGTRINQER
-633 MQEIAAAGTGSVG
+633 MREIADTGASSVG

-657 NAKDELAVTT
+657 NAKDEIGVAT

-679 MGPGPAPPA
+679 MVGPT

>member
-1 MPPIPTQRVILGLP
+1 MPPLPTERLILGLS
-15 GRAVFGLLV
+15 GRTVFGLLV

-38 IRVLMAGRPDN
+38 IRVLLAGRPDN
-49 RFTRIGRRIAET
+49 RFTRIGERILRT

-73 DPYAGFFHILIFAG
+73 DFYAGFFHILIFGG
-87 FVVLTVRSIALVLEG
+87 FLVLTVRTIALVVEG
-102 SIPGFVLLPGPPGDY
+102 LVPHFVLLRGVPGNA
-117 YTLLKDVF
+117 YTLVKDVF
-125 EVLTLAGV
+125 EVLTLLGV
-133 LLAVFRRAFARPKRL
+133 ALAVFRRAFARPKRL
-148 DLSMDAWLILFLIGL
+148 DLTWDAWLSLFLIAF
-163 LMATDLVAAG
+163 LMVTDLVADSART
-173 AQLALAPSLQTRWSP
+173 ALAPGHATIWAP
-188 VVLTI
+188 VVGALAGMMAGAAPAT
-193 ARMLSGID
+193 
-201 RGSLQ
+201 LQ
-206 TLYET
+206 AIYEWS
-211 CWWVHLFDLL
+211 WWLHLGDLL

-228 YSKHFHILSSIP
+228 YSKHFHIIVSIP

-246 LEPMGKLKT
+246 LQPMGRLPT

-267 RVEDLTWKSMLDGY
+267 RVEDLTWKMMLDGY
-281 TCTECGRCREVC
+281 TCTECGRCRVVC

-305 IFIGNVR
+305 IFIGKVR
-312 DAVYEATPGIL
+312 DAVYEATPGVL
-323 AQQVG
+323 AEASG
-328 HGDGAATSQGGVDA
+328 RGNGGSSA
-342 ATQPRKDLIGGWI
+342 RQDLIGGWI

-376 IVPAVD
+376 IIPAVD

-407 GMETNGNPWNMSAS
+407 GMETNGNPWNISSAT
-421 SRADWAKGLPVAT
+421 RADWAKDLPVAT
-434 MSQVEGVE
+434 IGEAGE
-442 VEVLFWVGC
+442 KEIEVLFWVGC

-464 ALVEILNAAG
+464 ALVEILDEAG
-474 VSFAILGTEETCTG
+474 VSFAILGNEETCTG

-495 NEYLFQTLA
+495 NEYLFQMLA
-504 QQNIETLNGHKVKR
+504 QQNVETLNGYKVRK

-528 CLKNEYPDFG
+528 CLKNEYGDFG
-538 GHYEVLHGS
+538 GHYEVVHGS
-547 QLVADL
+547 QLVSDL
-553 IAEGRV
+553 IRTGRV
-559 KLTTPIPDSITFH
+559 KMGTEIPESITFH

-582 AYEAPRQ
+582 VYDPPRDN
-589 ILRAIPG
+589 LRAIPG
-596 LELKELERSREKG
+596 LRLTEMPRSREKG

-624 LGTRINQAR
+624 LGTRINQER
-633 MQEIAAAGTGSVG
+633 MREIVDSGASSVG

-657 NAKDELAVTT
+657 NAKDELGVAT

-679 MGPGPAPPA
+679 MARAIEPA

>member
-1 MPPIPTQRVILGLP
+1 MPLLPTQRVILGLP
-15 GRAVFGLLV
+15 GRVVFGLLI
-24 LLAIA
+24 LAAIVA
-29 VFVYSMSRR
+29 FVGSVSRR

-49 RFTRIGRRIAET
+49 RFTRIPERIWRT

-67 QKRMFR
+67 QKRMFS
-73 DPYAGFFHILIFAG
+73 DFYAGAFHILIFSG
-87 FVVLTVRSIALVLEG
+87 FVVLTVRTLELVVEG
-102 SIPGFVLLPGPPGDY
+102 LIPGCVLLPGMAGNL
-117 YTLLKDVF
+117 YTLVKDVF
-125 EVLTLAGV
+125 EVLTLLGV
-133 LLAVFRRAFARPKRL
+133 AMAVFRRAFARPKRL
-148 DLSMDAWLILFLIGL
+148 DLTLDAWLILFLIAFLMVMDL
-163 LMATDLVAAG
+163 LAEG
-173 AQLALAPSLQTRWSP
+173 ARAALAPSLVTPWAP
-188 VVLTI
+188 AVAAI
-193 ARMLSGID
+193 ARMLSGTATA
-201 RGSLQ
+201 RLQ
-206 TLYET
+206 SIYDT
-211 CWWVHLFDLL
+211 CWWLHLLDIL

-228 YSKHFHILSSIP
+228 YSKHFHIITSIP

-246 LEPMGKLKT
+246 LEPMGKLQT
-255 VDLENTE
+255 VDIENTE

-305 IFIGNVR
+305 VFIGNVR

-323 AQQVG
+323 AAG
-328 HGDGAATSQGGVDA
+328 SERGAAVGG
-342 ATQPRKDLIGGWI
+342 RKDLIGGWI

-376 IVPAVD
+376 IVPVVD

-407 GMETNGNPWNMSAS
+407 GMETNGNPWNIAAS
-421 SRADWAKGLPVAT
+421 SRGDWAKDLPVIT
-434 MSQVEGVE
+434 MAEAGDKE
-442 VEVLFWVGC
+442 IEVLFWVGC

-464 ALVEILNAAG
+464 SLVEILNEAG

-495 NEYLFQTLA
+495 NEYLFQMLV
-504 QQNIETLNGHKVKR
+504 QQNMKTLNNYKVRK
-518 IVTNCPHCMN
+518 IVTNCPHCLN
-528 CLKNEYPDFG
+528 CLGKEYGDFG
-538 GHYEVLHGS
+538 GKYEVVHGT
-547 QLVADL
+547 QLVAEL
-553 IAEGRV
+553 IAAGRV
-559 KLTTPIPDSITFH
+559 KMTTPIPDTITFH

-577 GRYNG
+577 GRYNDG
-582 AYEAPRQ
+582 YDAPRD

-596 LELKELERSREKG
+596 LEVKEMERSREKG

-624 LGTRINQAR
+624 LGTRINQTR
-633 MQEIAAAGTGSVG
+633 MREIADTGAGAVG

-657 NAKDELAVTT
+657 NAKDEIGVAT

-672 LELARRS
+672 LELARKS
-679 MGPGPAPPA
+679 MGPASA

>member
-1 MPPIPTQRVILGLP
+1 MPPLPTERLVLGLP
-15 GRAVFGLLV
+15 GRTVFGLLV
-24 LLAIA
+24 LAA
-29 VFVYSMSRR
+29 VAFFVYSVSKRV
-38 IRVLMAGRPDN
+38 RVLMAGRPDN
-49 RFTRIGRRIAET
+49 RFARIPERIGKT

-73 DPYAGFFHILIFAG
+73 DPFAGFFHILIFGG
-87 FVVLTVRSIALVLEG
+87 FVVLTVRSLALVVEG
-102 SIPGFVLLPGPPGDY
+102 LIPGFVLLPGAAGNA
-117 YTLLKDVF
+117 YTLVKDVF

-148 DLSMDAWLILFLIGL
+148 DLTWDAWLILFLIGF
-163 LMATDLVAAG
+163 LMVTDLVAEG
-173 AQLALAPSLQTRWSP
+173 ARTALAPGHATPWAP
-188 VVLTI
+188 VVAAI
-193 ARMLSGID
+193 AGALAGAAPAT
-201 RGSLQ
+201 LQ
-206 TLYET
+206 ALYEW
-211 CWWVHLFDLL
+211 CWWTHLLDLL

-228 YSKHFHILSSIP
+228 YSKHFHILVAIP

-246 LEPMGKLKT
+246 LEPMGRLAT

-267 RVEDLTWKSMLDGY
+267 RVEDLTWKQMLDGY
-281 TCTECGRCREVC
+281 TCTECGRCRVVC

-305 IFIGNVR
+305 IFIGKVR
-312 DAVYEATPGIL
+312 DAVYEATPAIL
-323 AQQVG
+323 AESSG
-328 HGDGAATSQGGVDA
+328 RSEGAP
-342 ATQPRKDLIGGWI
+342 PRRELIGDWI

-376 IVPAVD
+376 IIPAVD
-382 KIAEMRRYLVL
+382 KITEMRRHLVL

-401 VQNAFR
+401 IQTAFR
-407 GMETNGNPWNMSAS
+407 GMETNGNPWNISAS
-421 SRADWAKGLPVAT
+421 TRADWAKDLPVTT
-434 MSQVEGVE
+434 MAELGE
-442 VEVLFWVGC
+442 REIEVLFWVGC

-464 ALVEILNAAG
+464 ALVEILDSAG
-474 VSFAILGTEETCTG
+474 VSFAILGNEETCTG

-495 NEYLFQTLA
+495 NEYLFQILA
-504 QQNIETLNGHKVKR
+504 QQNVETLNNYKVRKV
-518 IVTNCPHCMN
+518 VTNCPHCMN
-528 CLKNEYPDFG
+528 CLKNEYGDFG
-538 GHYEVLHGS
+538 GHYEVVHGS
-547 QLVADL
+547 QLVSDL
-553 IAEGRV
+553 IRAGRV
-559 KLTTPIPDSITFH
+559 KLGTAIPETITFH

-582 AYEAPRQ
+582 VYEAPRE

-624 LGTRINQAR
+624 LGSRINQER
-633 MQEIAAAGTGSVG
+633 MREIADSGASSVG

-657 NAKDELAVTT
+657 NARDELAVAT

-672 LELARRS
+672 LELARRA
-679 MGPGPAPPA
+679 MG

>member
-1 MPPIPTQRVILGLP
+1 MPPLPTERLILGLS
-15 GRAVFGLLV
+15 GRTVFGLLV

-38 IRVLMAGRPDN
+38 IRVLLAGRPDN
-49 RFTRIGRRIAET
+49 RFTRIGERILRT

-73 DPYAGFFHILIFAG
+73 DFYAGFFHILIFGG
-87 FVVLTVRSIALVLEG
+87 FLVLTVRTIALVVEG
-102 SIPGFVLLPGPPGDY
+102 LIPHFVLLRGVPGNA
-117 YTLLKDVF
+117 YTLVKDVF
-125 EVLTLAGV
+125 EVLTLLGV
-133 LLAVFRRAFARPKRL
+133 ALAVFRRAFARPKRL
-148 DLSMDAWLILFLIGL
+148 DLTWDAWLILFLIAF
-163 LMATDLVAAG
+163 LMVTDLVAESART
-173 AQLALAPSLQTRWSP
+173 ALAPGHATIWAP
-188 VVLTI
+188 VVGALAGMMAGAAPAT
-193 ARMLSGID
+193 
-201 RGSLQ
+201 LQ
-206 TLYET
+206 AIYEWS
-211 CWWVHLFDLL
+211 WWLHLGDLL

-228 YSKHFHILSSIP
+228 YSKHFHIIVSIP

-246 LEPMGKLKT
+246 LEPMGRLAT

-267 RVEDLTWKSMLDGY
+267 RVEDLTWKQMLDGY
-281 TCTECGRCREVC
+281 TCTECGRCRVVC

-312 DAVYEATPGIL
+312 DAVYEATPGVL
-323 AQQVG
+323 AESSG
-328 HGDGAATSQGGVDA
+328 RGNGASGQSARQ
-342 ATQPRKDLIGGWI
+342 DLIGGWI
-355 SEDTIWAC
+355 SEETIWAC
-363 TMCGF
+363 TTCGW
-368 CTTACPVF
+368 CTFACPVF

-382 KIAEMRRYLVL
+382 KIVEMRRYLVL

-401 VQNAFR
+401 MQGAFR
-407 GMETNGNPWNMSAS
+407 GMETNGNPWNISAA
-421 SRADWAKGLPVAT
+421 SRGDWADGLPVLT
-434 MSQVEGVE
+434 MAEAEGRE
-442 VEVLFWVGC
+442 VDVLFWVGC

-458 AKRVSK
+458 AKRVSR

-495 NEYLFQTLA
+495 NEYLFQMLA
-504 QQNIETLNGHKVKR
+504 QQNVETLNNYKVRK
-518 IVTNCPHCMN
+518 IVTNCPHCFN
-528 CLKNEYPDFG
+528 CLANEYGDFG
-538 GHYEVLHGS
+538 GKYEVVHAS

-553 IAEGRV
+553 IAAGRV
-559 KLTTPIPDSITFH
+559 KMTTPIPDSITFH

-582 AYEAPRQ
+582 GYEAPRQ

-596 LELKELERSREKG
+596 LELQELERSREKG

-624 LGTRINQAR
+624 LGQRINQTR
-633 MQEIAAAGTGSVG
+633 MREIADSGASRVG
-646 VSCPFCMVMIG
+646 ISCPFCMVMIG
-657 NAKDELAVTT
+657 NAKDEIGVAT

-672 LELARRS
+672 IELARQS
-679 MGPGPAPPA
+679 MG